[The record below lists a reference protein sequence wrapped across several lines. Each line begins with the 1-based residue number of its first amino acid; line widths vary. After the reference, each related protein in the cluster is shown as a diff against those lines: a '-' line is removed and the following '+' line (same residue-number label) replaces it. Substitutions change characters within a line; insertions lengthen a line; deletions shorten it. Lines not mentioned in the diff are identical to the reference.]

1 MKMVSKHC
9 SAGQGCS
16 VNQGRSANLDG
27 VSAPTESRRDRQRRE
42 LVAEIIAA
50 ACRQLDEGGPGNV
63 SWRGVAREVGMN
75 PASLYTYFASLDDL
89 FTALITKSFGDLADA
104 VGQAS
109 GDSEPAARL
118 LACVRAYRAW
128 AVANPRRFNLIW
140 TDQLPGYAA
149 PPGGPTV
156 TAEQAVYRP
165 FLLALGEA
173 EDRGAQLTEFATL
186 PPRDQHRLLGL
197 FGTLHGLVSLEI
209 NSHLAPGAV
218 DGEALLV
225 DQMTHAL
232 RHAHQDHLNPD
243 HPRTAPDLPA
253 LLKQGEARFGR
264 HASPRRTGPRWRPV
278 PRGRGLP
285 RRPGSGPP
293 DRAT

>member
-1 MKMVSKHC
+1 M
-9 SAGQGCS
+9 
-16 VNQGRSANLDG
+16 RTY
-27 VSAPTESRRDRQRRE
+27 TESRRDRQRRE
-42 LVAEIIAA
+42 LVAEIIAV

-89 FTALITKSFGDLADA
+89 FTALIAEGFRGLAGT
-104 VGQAS
+104 VGRAFE
-109 GDSEPAARL
+109 DSAGAAPVDRL

-165 FLLALGEA
+165 FLLAVGEA
-173 EDRGAQLTEFATL
+173 EGCGDQLAEFTTL
-186 PPRDQHRLLGL
+186 STHDQRRLLGL

-209 NSHLAPGAV
+209 NSHLAPGSV
-218 DGEALLV
+218 DGEALIV
-225 DQMTHAL
+225 DRMTHAL
-232 RHAHQDHLNPD
+232 RYVQ
-243 HPRTAPDLPA
+243 AP
-253 LLKQGEARFGR
+253 
-264 HASPRRTGPRWRPV
+264 
-278 PRGRGLP
+278 GRGSDRS
-285 RRPGSGPP
+285 RRAIGPG
-293 DRAT
+293 